1 VGEPRSGRRSART
14 YAPSEI
20 RLGHGDVLGRPMR
33 GTSGEVEFLIPCP
46 RGSYFDG
53 VPRVLSVFWGCRLVP
68 LIIIPGNKW
77 DVM

>member
-1 VGEPRSGRRSART
+1 
-14 YAPSEI
+14 
-20 RLGHGDVLGRPMR
+20 MR
-33 GTSGEVEFLIPCP
+33 GTSGEAEFLIPCP